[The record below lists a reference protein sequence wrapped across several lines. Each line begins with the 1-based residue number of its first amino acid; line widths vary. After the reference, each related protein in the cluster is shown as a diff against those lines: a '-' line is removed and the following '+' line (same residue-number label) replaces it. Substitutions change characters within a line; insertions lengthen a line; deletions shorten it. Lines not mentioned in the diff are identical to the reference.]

1 MLSHTSNSHV
11 QDLSFL
17 IACVCARTLVWMCD
31 QISML
36 LEVLAVVSNPIWM
49 LDTEL
54 QSTAV
59 YTLTTD

>member
-1 MLSHTSNSHV
+1 M